1 MFLNITFRP
10 VYGHL
15 SDFEI
20 KKRRMR
26 QLNKVRYKICSGACI
41 HLSSKKIEFC
51 IIAIDK
57 PAKCRPVYLI
67 LSVICLLHVMACCI
81 IYNAIQDLSSATT
94 GVESWLL

>member
-15 SDFEI
+15 SDFAI

-26 QLNKVRYKICSGACI
+26 QLIKVRYKICSGVCI
-41 HLSSKKIEFC
+41 HLFC